1 VPRVLAF
8 AAALLLAG
16 CAEMQFQRPDAEAEF
31 ELSGRIAVRFKD
43 ESSTGNVAWRHG
55 PRNDEVMITSPLGQ
69 GVARIVRDGESIT
82 LTDAEGREHR
92 ASDAEALTEK
102 TLGFRLPLAGL
113 ADWVR
118 ARPGPG
124 PSQVRKDDAGRIA
137 ELEQSGWKIEYQE
150 WGADGKLPARMK
162 LTYPGL
168 ELRLAIAQWK

>member
-1 VPRVLAF
+1 MPRVLAF
-8 AAALLLAG
+8 AAALLVAG
-16 CAEMQFQRPDAEAEF
+16 CAEMQFQRPTDETEF

-43 ESSTGNVAWRHG
+43 ESSTGNFAWRHG
-55 PRNDEVMITSPLGQ
+55 PSNDEVMITSPLGQ
-69 GVARIVRDGESIT
+69 GVARIVRDGEAVT
-82 LTDAEGREHR
+82 LTDSEGREHR
-92 ASDAEALTEK
+92 AADAEALTEQ

-124 PSQVRKDDAGRIA
+124 SSQVRKDGEGRIA

-150 WGADGKLPARMK
+150 WGADGKRPARMK